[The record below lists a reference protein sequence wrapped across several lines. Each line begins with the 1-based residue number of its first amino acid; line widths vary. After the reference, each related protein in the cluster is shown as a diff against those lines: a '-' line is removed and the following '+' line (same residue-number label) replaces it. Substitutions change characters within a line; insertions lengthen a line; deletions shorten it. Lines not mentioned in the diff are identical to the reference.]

1 MLSAYELKRLEN
13 MKSNEEV
20 LIQLGLA
27 EPKPT
32 ELEME
37 KKKRKHTECDRHD
50 KDDSDH
56 ERTLP
61 TRMQPKRGKGQKR
74 NYSMDYD
81 YDELDRLEEQIK
93 IKKRKSTSRD
103 TKRPKYY
110 ADEDFEQ
117 PKIKRFKMK
126 SATNIH
132 SASYQTRNEEKRYSQ
147 QQQSKV
153 FTSNVSLSNS
163 TGIQTHPCILKMFQF
178 GFVTKQLKN
187 ANYDD
192 KYVRAFQQYCDSNAS
207 KRFGPKINN
216 NSQVFYSD
224 LDIVMVAQAITN
236 KDDLSSYDQQLCQR
250 YIDAC
255 CSFTPSEHKLAQYDP
270 KRFGVNPLVICKLCK
285 LPFAINANA
294 QIRSHVCEHVPPTIT
309 LIGSKTVI
317 IQVGECLYVEQGAF
331 TDDDSDVIITYTLNG
346 LSVDTI
352 DTNAHRVYTVKYN
365 ATDFNG
371 YCAKEIQRNVYIEEP
386 V

>member
-1 MLSAYELKRLEN
+1 MLCAYELKRLEN

-27 EPKPT
+27 EPKTT

-37 KKKRKHTECDRHD
+37 KKKRNDRHD

-61 TRMQPKRGKGQKR
+61 PTRRMQPKRGEGQKR

-93 IKKRKSTSRD
+93 IKKQKSTSRN
-103 TKRPKYY
+103 TKRPRYY
-110 ADEDFEQ
+110 ADEDFE

-147 QQQSKV
+147 QQSKV
-153 FTSNVSLSNS
+153 FTSNVSFSNS
-163 TGIQTHPCILKMFQF
+163 TGTHPCIPKMFQF
-178 GFVTKQLKN
+178 GFVTKELKN
-187 ANYDD
+187 ANYDE

-207 KRFGPKINN
+207 KRFGSKINN
-216 NSQVFYSD
+216 NLQVMYSD
-224 LDIVMVAQAITN
+224 TDIAMVAQAITN

-255 CSFTPSEHKLAQYDP
+255 LSFTPSEHKLAQYDP

-285 LPFAINANA
+285 LPFALNANA

-317 IQVGECLYVEQGAF
+317 IQVGECSYVEQGAF

-346 LSVDTI
+346 LSVETI
-352 DTNAHRVYTVKYN
+352 DTNAHGLYTVKYN
-365 ATDFNG
+365 ATDFKG
-371 YCAKEIQRNVYIEEP
+371 YCAKEIQRNVYIEPEF
-386 V
+386 VKNYQ

>member
-1 MLSAYELKRLEN
+1 M
-13 MKSNEEV
+13 

-32 ELEME
+32 ASEMMV
-37 KKKRKHTECDRHD
+37 KKKSNHTVCDRHD

-74 NYSMDYD
+74 NYSVDYD
-81 YDELDRLEEQIK
+81 YDELDRLEELIK
-93 IKKRKSTSRD
+93 IKKKKSTSRD
-103 TKRPKYY
+103 TKRPRYY
-110 ADEDFEQ
+110 ADEDFE

-126 SATNIH
+126 SATKIN
-132 SASYQTRNEEKRYSQ
+132 SASYQSRNVEKRFP

-153 FTSNVSLSNS
+153 FTSNVSFSNS
-163 TGIQTHPCILKMFQF
+163 TEIQTHPCIPKMFQF

-187 ANYDD
+187 ANYDE

-207 KRFGPKINN
+207 KRFGSKINN
-216 NSQVFYSD
+216 NSQVMYSD

-236 KDDLSSYDQQLCQR
+236 KDDLSSYDQQLCQK

-255 CSFTPSEHKLAQYDP
+255 FSFTPSKHKLAQYDP
-270 KRFGVNPLVICKLCK
+270 KRFGVNPLVICKSCK

-352 DTNAHRVYTVKYN
+352 DTNAHGVYTVKYN
-365 ATDFNG
+365 ATDFKG
-371 YCAKEIQRNVYIEEP
+371 YCAKEIQRNVYIE
-386 V
+386 